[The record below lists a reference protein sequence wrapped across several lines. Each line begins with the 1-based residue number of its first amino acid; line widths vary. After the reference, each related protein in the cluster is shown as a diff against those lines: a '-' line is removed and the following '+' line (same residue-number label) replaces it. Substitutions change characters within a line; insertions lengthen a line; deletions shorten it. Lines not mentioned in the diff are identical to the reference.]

1 MYGEPL
7 RSLSGTFPKSF
18 RNLSKLLVFLLLLDH
33 ITKYMYNTRQYQ
45 ILFFRRG
52 RLRLTYAAQIR
63 CNWLLKPGAI
73 CCSGWGKYA
82 ARPGAKCV
90 PIIICE
96 DKKFTRNNDT
106 Q

>member
-45 ILFFRRG
+45 ILLFRRG

-73 CCSGWGKYA
+73 CCPSPGGNMLLRLGEICRQAWGKVCPYY
-82 ARPGAKCV
+82 
-90 PIIICE
+90 
-96 DKKFTRNNDT
+96 NM
-106 Q
+106 